1 MILSLRELY
10 WLIEH
15 FEFDFL
21 NTNINVQNDKIDIS
35 DASKRI
41 VVCPNDESSDVESM
55 FDLKHKIL
63 KIYNPEASSYITID
77 FDEYVQINDDF
88 MPAKPISFEEFYNL
102 CLSFEWHESVND
114 TVITKVRYET
124 EEKVEN
130 AATSSNLTLNK
141 LILVRKIYDKL
152 TKMFRGF

>member
-10 WLIEH
+10 WLVDH

-21 NTNINVQNDKIDIS
+21 NTNIVLQDDTIDIS

-41 VVCPNDESSDVESM
+41 VVYPNDEPSDVESI
-55 FDLKHKIL
+55 FKLKHRML
-63 KIYNPEASSYITID
+63 RIYKPGASSYFAID
-77 FDEYVQINDDF
+77 FDEYVQTNDDF
-88 MPAKPISFEEFYNL
+88 VPAGPISFEEFYKL
-102 CLSFEWHESVND
+102 CLSFEWQDLEND

-130 AATSSNLTLNK
+130 AFGARNLTLNK
-141 LILVRKIYDKL
+141 LNLTRKIYNKL
-152 TKMFRGF
+152 IKMFRGF